1 MVAGLAAYL
10 SMKLPNVAPDRIMML
25 RQDYE
30 AAFQLAADEDRE
42 KASVRFVPRDMS
54 YIRQIMPTKFAS
66 AKNSIAQCDRC
77 GFRFKLKQL
86 KQLVIKTKNVN
97 ILVCPECW
105 EPDQP
110 QLSLGLYPVN
120 DPQAVRNP
128 RPDSPSYFQA
138 GLTGIQIQ
146 SGTGNDVDQTGVPSG
161 GSRVFQWGYNPV
173 GGASSFDAALTPND
187 LVGISAL
194 GDVTISIS

>member
-1 MVAGLAAYL
+1 
-10 SMKLPNVAPDRIMML
+10 
-25 RQDYE
+25 
-30 AAFQLAADEDRE
+30 
-42 KASVRFVPRDMS
+42 
-54 YIRQIMPTKFAS
+54 MPIKYAS

-77 GFRFKLKQL
+77 GFRYKLKQL
-86 KQLVIKTKNVN
+86 KRLVIKTKNVN

-128 RPDSPSYFQA
+128 RPDSPGYFQS

-146 SGTGNDVDQTGVPSG
+146 SGTGDDVDQTGVPSG

-173 GGASSFDAALTPND
+173 GGASFFDAALTPND

-194 GDVTISIS
+194 GSVTITIS